1 MDKSKNIVSHER
13 DGQELIE
20 NFPISFFSHA
30 EAIYHLQEVGIELKK
45 TRVADWLESSRANV
59 SQVIGR
65 MQNSGLVAFGEDL
78 KLTEKGLC
86 LAKIITRRHR
96 ITERFLSEVL
106 NLPWNDVYEES
117 SRWENILS
125 PTTEKAMLEILGNPT
140 TGPFGNP
147 IPYSGYKEKEMY
159 RLLDVDSKKTYSIE
173 KITEELKRDSAM
185 IAFLQNHHMVPGA
198 KVSIADTGDFS
209 ITISTDKNNYFGI
222 DKYIAKRVYVV

>member
-65 MQNSGLVAFGEDL
+65 MQNSGLVSFGEDL

-159 RLLDVDSKKTYSIE
+159 RLLDVDSKKTYYIE

-185 IAFLQNHHMVPGA
+185 IAFLQSHHMVPGT

-222 DKYIAKRVYVV
+222 DKYIAKEST

>member
-1 MDKSKNIVSHER
+1 MDKSNNIVSHER

-65 MQNSGLVAFGEDL
+65 MQNSGLVSFGEDL

-159 RLLDVDSKKTYSIE
+159 RLLDVDSKKTYYIE

-185 IAFLQNHHMVPGA
+185 IAFLQSHHMVPGT